1 MTEACPVNFFF
12 LCMNKIGSSS
22 QYVLFKF
29 IYLLFT
35 VFFVG
40 FFVCFFVC
48 IPSLPFP
55 SSYPPVFLSLR
66 QGFSVKYYPET
77 CFVDPGL
84 ELRDLPTFA
93 SPALGLNTC
102 TNTLSTVLLLV
113 CGRDYGWYW
122 SHVSA
127 RPCEADAESP
137 SWSLLTLFIGKR
149 ALTGPRTRQ
158 FKLV

>member
-1 MTEACPVNFFF
+1 
-12 LCMNKIGSSS
+12 MNKIGPSS

-35 VFFVG
+35 G
-40 FFVCFFVC
+40 FLWGFFVC

-55 SSYPPVFLSLR
+55 SSFPPVFLSLR

-77 CFVDPGL
+77 CFADPGL
-84 ELRDLPTFA
+84 ELGDLPTFA
-93 SPALGLNTC
+93 SPALGLNTR
-102 TNTLSTVLLLV
+102 TTTLSTVLLLV
-113 CGRDYGWYW
+113 CGRGYGWYW

-137 SWSLLTLFIGKR
+137 S
-149 ALTGPRTRQ
+149 
-158 FKLV
+158 